1 MHTTK
6 SMWVNRNNFVIA
18 KFCSLQNVQNEWWKK
33 NRESKFYYPDKLS
46 NAVLRCTG
54 ISVTFSLWKHRKK
67 VSTSHKWR
75 SSNLSQKK
83 ANTGSFRMSCL
94 IVNLWNKQTVLRQA
108 AWPSHS
114 VNKYKVF
121 HFYSYLEEMLQWAT
135 RVVETLLENDTF
147 QHWSTCSVL
156 FVSSVH
162 SLIQL
167 APNSMLCR
175 CCDLHCLKN
184 RKINIVLGERGEI
197 FSKTQKIEFHSQVS
211 QHCCCSLLSV

>member
-6 SMWVNRNNFVIA
+6 SMWVNRNNFVAA

-33 NRESKFYYPDKLS
+33 IPRANFTIQTNCPMQNYIVQIFQSPFHSESTERKT
-46 NAVLRCTG
+46 VLLTNKEAQ
-54 ISVTFSLWKHRKK
+54 TFLR
-67 VSTSHKWR
+67 SH
-75 SSNLSQKK
+75 QQ

-135 RVVETLLENDTF
+135 KVVETLLENDTF
-147 QHWSTCSVL
+147 QHWSACSIL
-156 FVSSVH
+156 FVSSVNF
-162 SLIQL
+162 LIHL
-167 APNSMLCR
+167 APQFN
-175 CCDLHCLKN
+175 
-184 RKINIVLGERGEI
+184 V
-197 FSKTQKIEFHSQVS
+197 V
-211 QHCCCSLLSV
+211 